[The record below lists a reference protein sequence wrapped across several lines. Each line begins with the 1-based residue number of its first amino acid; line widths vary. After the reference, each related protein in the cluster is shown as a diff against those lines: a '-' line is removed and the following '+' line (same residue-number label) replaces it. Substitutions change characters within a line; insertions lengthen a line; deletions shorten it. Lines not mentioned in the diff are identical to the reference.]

1 MDQNISEPFG
11 NVPHD
16 SESFGTVPKASEEF
30 RKLPNVSES
39 FGNTQSTVVKSEN
52 HSMTVREAARA
63 FETSGVARTERSII
77 NWCQPNRQG
86 VSRLDCYF
94 EENDHKYYI
103 TPASVERAIHE
114 ELAKARE
121 QGVLPNPSERVKEEP
136 EPKREEPVQRP
147 EPETP
152 AEGNLARLKE
162 LELENRDLQ
171 ITTRAKDMFIE
182 QLQKDREAF
191 VHERQQLIDQLISSS
206 RQIGELETKLLQIEA
221 PKPQQPNLSERTV
234 REAETEPAPRE
245 ARSERTQTVP
255 NTPPAANVTRPEP
268 VVHEAQVQYPPSY
281 QS

>member
-11 NVPHD
+11 NVPHN

-30 RKLPNVSES
+30 RNIPNPSES

-52 HSMTVREAARA
+52 HIMTVREAARA

-114 ELAKARE
+114 ELSKARE

-136 EPKREEPVQRP
+136 EPKRRHVPSRRHRP
-147 EPETP
+147 RAPRP
-152 AEGNLARLKE
+152 ASR
-162 LELENRDLQ
+162 
-171 ITTRAKDMFIE
+171 
-182 QLQKDREAF
+182 
-191 VHERQQLIDQLISSS
+191 SSS
-206 RQIGELETKLLQIEA
+206 L
-221 PKPQQPNLSERTV
+221 RT
-234 REAETEPAPRE
+234 AT
-245 ARSERTQTVP
+245 S
-255 NTPPAANVTRPEP
+255 
-268 VVHEAQVQYPPSY
+268 
-281 QS
+281 

>member
-11 NVPHD
+11 TVPQS

-30 RKLPNVSES
+30 RNLPNHSES
-39 FGNTQSTVVKSEN
+39 FGKAHARVIKTEN

-63 FETSGVARTERSII
+63 FEDAGVARTERSIT
-77 NWCQPNRQG
+77 NWCQLNRQG

-103 TPASVERAIHE
+103 TPESVERAIHE

-121 QGVLPNPSERVKEEP
+121 QGMLPNPSERVKEEP
-136 EPKREEPVQRP
+136 EVKREEPARRP
-147 EPETP
+147 EPEAP
-152 AEGNLARLKE
+152 AEGALARLKE
-162 LELENRDLQ
+162 LELENRDLM
-171 ITTRAKDMFIE
+171 ITTRAKDMFID

-191 VHERQQLIDQLISSS
+191 VRERQQLIDQLISSS

-221 PKPQQPNLSERTV
+221 PKPQRPNVSEQVV
-234 REAETEPAPRE
+234 REVQTEPTYRE
-245 ARSERTQTVP
+245 ERSERNPTVP
-255 NTPPAANVTRPEP
+255 NTPPPANIARPEP

-281 QS
+281 QA

>member
-11 NVPHD
+11 NVPHG
-16 SESFGTVPKASEEF
+16 SESFGT
-30 RKLPNVSES
+30 
-39 FGNTQSTVVKSEN
+39 TQATVIKTEN

-63 FETSGVARTERSII
+63 FEDAGVARTERSII

-94 EENDHKYYI
+94 EENDHKYFI
-103 TPASVERAIHE
+103 TPVSVERAIHE

-136 EPKREEPVQRP
+136 EPKREEPVRP
-147 EPETP
+147 VPEAP
-152 AEGNLARLKE
+152 AEGTLARLKE

-182 QLQKDREAF
+182 QLRKDREVF
-191 VHERQQLIDQLISSS
+191 VHKRQQLIDQLISSS

-221 PKPQQPNLSERTV
+221 PKPQQQNLSERTA
-234 REAETEPAPRE
+234 REAQTEPTYRE
-245 ARSERTQTVP
+245 ERSEPNPTVP
-255 NTPPAANVTRPEP
+255 NTPPAADAPRPAQI
-268 VVHEAQVQYPPSY
+268 VHEAQVQYPPSY
-281 QS
+281 SS